1 MLVELGFIS
10 NTRDNELFDKNF
22 DAYAEAIAKG
32 ICMALGVVCKTG
44 SAETQANVLYRV
56 QVGAFGV
63 KSNAEA
69 IPLQDSARDGLGGFP
84 GGRGDCQG
92 RIDRS
97 KAPFP
102 PFLAGTGPFALY
114 GLFQHLQ
121 YSVHQYI
128 NVHRLKLPALLRQ
141 ILCTTNPMES
151 ANSVCM
157 GIVRRI
163 KNWKNGEMIL
173 RNIAAGFLEAEKSFR
188 RIKGY
193 RQIPILISSLFSF
206 LKLDTTQNTSQSA

>member
-69 IPLQDSARDGLGGFP
+69 IPPPGQCARWAWRLSWWSWRLPRKNRQIKGPVSAFLGRNGAFCVIWSVP
-84 GGRGDCQG
+84 TSPIFRPSIHQCPPAEASRIAASDTLHHESHGICQ
-92 RIDRS
+92 
-97 KAPFP
+97 FC
-102 PFLAGTGPFALY
+102 LY
-114 GLFQHLQ
+114 GHC
-121 YSVHQYI
+121 
-128 NVHRLKLPALLRQ
+128 PAH
-141 ILCTTNPMES
+141 
-151 ANSVCM
+151 
-157 GIVRRI
+157 
-163 KNWKNGEMIL
+163 
-173 RNIAAGFLEAEKSFR
+173 
-188 RIKGY
+188 
-193 RQIPILISSLFSF
+193 
-206 LKLDTTQNTSQSA
+206 